1 MFQLVILSIR
11 PFYFQSTSY
20 LHMIDLK
27 QRSFELL
34 VMGQGNTSHPSSR
47 ITASDHRSTW
57 PQMLSPSVATSGI
70 RGKYTRVSCDP
81 LGTSPRAPV
90 IFCSYLAR
98 IQKYLI
104 SCLSSV
110 WRLNMYKF
118 NTIVIK
124 VSSPWTNVVL
134 FCVDIQSRQQKPETL
149 TLTILMLLDIKILED
164 NHRLNRQHQFVIKY
178 RIQTVVTFELSN
190 NLFCFKIFCYF
201 SSMYG
206 IFRRKFNACP
216 LKLAN

>member
-1 MFQLVILSIR
+1 MTTGA
-11 PFYFQSTSY
+11 P
-20 LHMIDLK
+20 DLRCWAH
-27 QRSFELL
+27 QWPH
-34 VMGQGNTSHPSSR
+34 QGSEE
-47 ITASDHRSTW
+47 
-57 PQMLSPSVATSGI
+57 
-70 RGKYTRVSCDP
+70 YTRVSCDP

-98 IQKYLI
+98 IHKYLI

-190 NLFCFKIFCYF
+190 NLFCFKIFCCF

>member
-1 MFQLVILSIR
+1 MTTGA
-11 PFYFQSTSY
+11 P
-20 LHMIDLK
+20 DLRCWAH
-27 QRSFELL
+27 QWPH
-34 VMGQGNTSHPSSR
+34 QGSEE
-47 ITASDHRSTW
+47 
-57 PQMLSPSVATSGI
+57 
-70 RGKYTRVSCDP
+70 YTRVSCDP
-81 LGTSPRAPV
+81 LGTSLRAPV

-98 IQKYLI
+98 IHKYLI

-164 NHRLNRQHQFVIKY
+164 NHRLNRQHQFVIRY
-178 RIQTVVTFELSN
+178 RIQTVVTFELSK
-190 NLFCFKIFCYF
+190 NLFCFKIFCCF
-201 SSMYG
+201 SSMMYG